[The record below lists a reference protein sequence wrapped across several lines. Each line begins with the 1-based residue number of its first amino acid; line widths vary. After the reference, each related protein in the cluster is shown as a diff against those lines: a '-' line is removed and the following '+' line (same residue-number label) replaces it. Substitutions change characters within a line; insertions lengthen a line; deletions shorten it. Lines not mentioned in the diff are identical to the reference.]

1 MSTIYILSKIFTYSV
16 LPPGMFIVLLL
27 LASFYVKKFRLF
39 FLGGTLFFYA
49 LCTSY
54 VADTLLSPLEKPYN
68 TSLHVNDEANAV
80 VILGGGNIKGS
91 ANLPLSDEAYK
102 RAMWGIMVAKSHNL
116 PVLFSGAGI
125 EQGYSESDS
134 FFESAEALKI
144 FLNLEIPTHLPLH
157 VKTFSLHVEDKS
169 LDTFENAKLSKAL
182 FLEAGVEKPTIYL
195 VTSAYHMRRSIKLYE
210 HFGFNVIPTATAF
223 KISSREKNG
232 WDLLPNIWAFEKS
245 YIALHEYAGLLS
257 LKLRGIH

>member
-1 MSTIYILSKIFTYSV
+1 MSTVYILSKIFTYSV

-39 FLGGTLFFYA
+39 FLCGTLFFYT
-49 LCTSY
+49 LSNTY
-54 VADTLLSPLEKPYN
+54 VADALLSPLEKPYN

-116 PVLFSGAGI
+116 PVLFSGAGM
-125 EQGYSESDS
+125 EQGYSESDA
-134 FFESAEALKI
+134 FLESTEALRI

-182 FLEAGVEKPTIYL
+182 FLEAGIEKPTIYL

-210 HFGFNVIPTATAF
+210 HFGFNVVPTATAF
-223 KISSREKNG
+223 KISTKEKNG
-232 WDLLPNIWAFEKS
+232 WNFLPNIWAFEKS

>member
-1 MSTIYILSKIFTYSV
+1 
-16 LPPGMFIVLLL
+16 MFIALLL

-39 FLGGTLFFYA
+39 FLCGTLFFYA
-49 LCTSY
+49 LSNAY
-54 VADTLLSPLEKPYN
+54 VADALLAPLEKPYN
-68 TSLHVNDEANAV
+68 TSLHVKDGANAV
-80 VILGGGNIKGS
+80 VILGGGHIKGS

-102 RAMWGIMVAKSHNL
+102 RAMWGIMVAKAQNL
-116 PVLFSGAGI
+116 PVLFSGAGM
-125 EQGYSESDS
+125 EQGYSESDA
-134 FFESAEALKI
+134 FLESAKALRT
-144 FLNLEIPTHLPLH
+144 FLNLELHTHLPLH

-182 FLEAGVEKPTIYL
+182 FLDAGIEKPTIYL
-195 VTSAYHMRRSIKLYE
+195 VTSAYHMRRSITLYE
-210 HFGFNVIPTATAF
+210 HFGFNVIPMATAF
-223 KISSREKNG
+223 KISTKEKNG

>member
-1 MSTIYILSKIFTYSV
+1 
-16 LPPGMFIVLLL
+16 MFIVLLL

-39 FLGGTLFFYA
+39 FLCGTLFFYV

-54 VADTLLSPLEKPYN
+54 VADALLSPLEKPYN

-80 VILGGGNIKGS
+80 VILGGGHIKGS

-125 EQGYSESDS
+125 EQGYSESDA
-134 FFESAEALKI
+134 FLESTEALRT

-182 FLEAGVEKPTIYL
+182 FLEAGIEKPTIYL

-210 HFGFNVIPTATAF
+210 HFGFNVVPTATAF
-223 KISSREKNG
+223 KISTKEKNG
-232 WDLLPNIWAFEKS
+232 WDFLPNIWAFEKS

>member
-1 MSTIYILSKIFTYSV
+1 MSTVYILSKIFTYSV

-39 FLGGTLFFYA
+39 FLCGTLFFYA
-49 LCTSY
+49 LSNAY
-54 VADTLLSPLEKPYN
+54 VADALLAPLEKPYN
-68 TSLHVNDEANAV
+68 TPLHVNNQANAV
-80 VILGGGNIKGS
+80 VVLGGGNIKGS

-102 RAMWGIMVAKSHNL
+102 RAMWGVMIAKSHNL

-125 EQGYSESDS
+125 EQGYSESEAFLDS
-134 FFESAEALKI
+134 TEALRT
-144 FLNLEIPTHLPLH
+144 FLNLEMPTNLPLH
-157 VKTFSLHVEDKS
+157 VKMFSIHVEDKS
-169 LDTFENAKLSKAL
+169 LDTFENAKLSKVL
-182 FLEAGVEKPTIYL
+182 FLDAGIETPTIYL

-210 HFGFNVIPTATAF
+210 HFGFKVIPTATAF
-223 KISSREKNG
+223 KISSRAKNG
-232 WDLLPNIWAFEKS
+232 WDYLPSIWAFSKS

>member
-1 MSTIYILSKIFTYSV
+1 MSTVYILSKIFTYSV

-39 FLGGTLFFYA
+39 FLCGTLFFYT
-49 LCTSY
+49 LSNTY
-54 VADTLLSPLEKPYN
+54 VADALLSPLEKPYN

-116 PVLFSGAGI
+116 PVLFSDAGM
-125 EQGYSESDS
+125 EQGYSESDA
-134 FFESAEALKI
+134 FLESAEALRT

-169 LDTFENAKLSKAL
+169 LDTFENAKLSKTL
-182 FLEAGVEKPTIYL
+182 FLEAGIEKPTIYL

-223 KISSREKNG
+223 KISTKEKNG

>member
-1 MSTIYILSKIFTYSV
+1 MSTVYILSKIFTYSV

-27 LASFYVKKFRLF
+27 LASFYAKKFRF
-39 FLGGTLFFYA
+39 FLLCGTLFFYA
-49 LCTSY
+49 LCNSY
-54 VADTLLSPLEKPYN
+54 VADALLSPLEKQYN
-68 TSLHVNDEANAV
+68 TPLHVNDEANAV
-80 VILGGGNIKGS
+80 VILGGGNVKGS

-102 RAMWGIMVAKSHNL
+102 RAMWGIMVAKSQNL

-125 EQGYSESDS
+125 EQGYSESDA
-134 FFESAEALKI
+134 FLESAEALKT
-144 FLNLEIPTHLPLH
+144 FLNLEIPTNSPLH
-157 VKTFSLHVEDKS
+157 VKAFSLHVENKS

-182 FLEAGVEKPTIYL
+182 FLEARIEKPTIYL

-232 WDLLPNIWAFEKS
+232 WDLLPNMWAFEKS

-257 LKLRGIH
+257 LKLRGIR

>member
-1 MSTIYILSKIFTYSV
+1 MSTVYILSKIFTYSV
-16 LPPGMFIVLLL
+16 LPPSMFIVLLL
-27 LASFYVKKFRLF
+27 LASLYVKKFRLF
-39 FLGGTLFFYA
+39 FLCGTLFFYT
-49 LCTSY
+49 LSNTY
-54 VADTLLSPLEKPYN
+54 VADALLSPLEKPYN

-125 EQGYSESDS
+125 EQGYSESDA
-134 FFESAEALKI
+134 FLESTEALRT

-182 FLEAGVEKPTIYL
+182 FLEAGIEKPTIYL

-210 HFGFNVIPTATAF
+210 HFGFNVVPTATAF
-223 KISSREKNG
+223 KISTKEKNG
-232 WDLLPNIWAFEKS
+232 WDFLPNIWAFEKS